1 MKMIHWLLS
10 GLLCLSGSLSVAHG
24 KDYGE
29 GVQNFTESKIL
40 NNKDGSHDHWRGIGR
55 LFSLNGNCTATLLD
69 TQDPTGTL
77 PTPAYVLTSGHCTEL
92 TNASIVTNK
101 PIPGFMQFNYF
112 ADTAP
117 FLTYPLK
124 KVAWRSIQGVDMAI
138 IELDV
143 SLRTLLKEGIQ
154 PLGLA
159 IERPV
164 DGTDV
169 LVVGAPMHD
178 QDTLRLAACTL
189 QPAQEIVEGRW
200 VWRNTLMTR
209 CKDMKGGGSG
219 SPLLDRRTNQIIGVI
234 GTGNLGV
241 QAYPCAEHA
250 PCTPDGGHYKAI
262 PGDVYGNPT
271 DFLSRCFVEG
281 LLVQNVDSSCP
292 LYPVFSVSAA
302 ADSPQRYVR
311 IGKKEDGTAEI
322 PTWNYHFTINTPF
335 YRHKT
340 VRTAMDCE
348 RPQHYSGVT
357 SAQEAFI
364 DTEIGD
370 QVGMYFLCIVG
381 VGSADQRPS
390 EGLTNNVLSLPV
402 EILDNTPTAQPELSF
417 AAGVQVSTT
426 ANELPHRTYAYKF
439 GPTRTTDCSDKT
451 DYSPSEYIYAWLEN
465 SDMPG
470 KLCTIAYDISK
481 QASEPRMDILTP
493 TPPKLKDA
501 QDAP

>member
-1 MKMIHWLLS
+1 MKTIYLLLG
-10 GLLCLSGSLSVAHG
+10 GLFCLSGALSVAHG

-29 GVQNFTESKIL
+29 GVQNFADSKIL
-40 NNKDGSHDHWRGIGR
+40 NNKDGSHDHWQGIGR
-55 LFSLNGNCTATLLD
+55 FSTMNGNCTATLLD
-69 TQDPTGTL
+69 THDPSGTM

-92 TNASIVTNK
+92 TNANIVTNK
-101 PIPGFMQFNYF
+101 PILGLMQFNYF

-117 FLTYPLK
+117 YLTYPMK
-124 KVAWRSIQGVDMAI
+124 KIAWRSIQGVDMAI

-143 SLRTLLKEGIQ
+143 SLQTLLKDGIQ

-159 IERPV
+159 TERPV

-169 LVVGAPMHD
+169 LIVGAPVHD
-178 QDTLRLAACTL
+178 QNTLRLAACTL

-209 CKDMKGGGSG
+209 CEDLKGGGSG
-219 SPLLDRRTNQIIGVI
+219 SPLLERRTNKIIGVI
-234 GTGNLGV
+234 GTGNLTI
-241 QAYPCAEHA
+241 QAHPCEQHA
-250 PCTPDGGHYKAI
+250 PCTPVGDSYKAI
-262 PGDVYGNPT
+262 PDDVYGNPT

-281 LLVQNVDSSCP
+281 LLVQDVNSSCP

-311 IGKKEDGTAEI
+311 IGKKDDGSPDI

-348 RPQHYSGVT
+348 RPQDYSGVT
-357 SAQEAFI
+357 SAQDAFI
-364 DTEIGD
+364 NTGIGD

-381 VGSADQRPS
+381 VDSADQRPS
-390 EGLTNNVLSLPV
+390 EGLINNVLSLPV
-402 EILDNTPTAQPELSF
+402 EILDNAPTAQPELSF
-417 AAGVQVSTT
+417 TAGVQLSTA

-439 GPTRTTDCSDKT
+439 GPTESTDCSDKT
-451 DYSPSEYIYAWLEN
+451 DYSNIEYIDAWLDN
-465 SDMPG
+465 SDLPG
-470 KLCTIAYDISK
+470 KLCTIAYDISR
-481 QASEPRMDILTP
+481 QASEPRMDILNP
-493 TPPKLKDA
+493 TPLKDI
-501 QDAP
+501 QDSP